1 LSDLAAF
8 NRWWDTR
15 TERVDL
21 RGPLTPGQTIY
32 ATTRALVRVK
42 RATEGMM

>member
-1 LSDLAAF
+1 LSDLATI
-8 NRWWDTR
+8 NRLWNAR

-21 RGPLTPGQTIY
+21 RGPLAPGQLIY
-32 ATTRALVRVK
+32 ATTRAPVRVK